1 MVIMFSFF
9 LAETLQ
15 KITALES
22 ELARLKA
29 QIAVYALSEPKM
41 SRTSQR
47 VHCHTLFNDSYVILE
62 LLLSSN

>member
-1 MVIMFSFF
+1 MHFVVIISSF

-29 QIAVYALSEPKM
+29 QIAVYALSETQNEQNIPEGTLPYTWSKD
-41 SRTSQR
+41 T
-47 VHCHTLFNDSYVILE
+47 HTV
-62 LLLSSN
+62 